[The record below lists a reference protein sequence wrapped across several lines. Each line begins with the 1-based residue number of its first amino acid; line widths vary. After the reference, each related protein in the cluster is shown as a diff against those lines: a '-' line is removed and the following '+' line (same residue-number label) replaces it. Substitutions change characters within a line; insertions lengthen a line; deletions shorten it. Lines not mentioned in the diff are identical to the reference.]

1 MVKKVLFFAL
11 CLSVF
16 AFAKVN
22 TVVSIVP
29 QKVFV
34 EAIGGEFVTV
44 EVMVLPGKDPHSYE
58 PKPSQ
63 MKAIDAA
70 QLYFTIGV
78 EFEGAWMKKFVNQNK
93 KMKIVD
99 SSKGIEKLS
108 LKENDH
114 DEHKSHKGHE
124 GHKHT
129 GFDPH
134 VWTNPENIKLIAK
147 NIVEALI
154 AFDGEHKEQFMANY
168 TAFLAKVDAADTQ
181 VKEAL
186 KEVQKGSKFMVFH
199 PSWGYFAHQY
209 GLEQVAI
216 EVEGK
221 EPKPKVLALIL
232 KEAREEKVKAIFTQP
247 EFSDK
252 SAKQIADE
260 LKIDV
265 IKISPLASEWDT
277 NLITLAKAIAKQH

>member
-1 MVKKVLFFAL
+1 MKISCKEFELELKHPFSIAKFTRTSTPL
-11 CLSVF
+11 LLL
-16 AFAKVN
+16 KVN
-22 TVVSIVP
+22 
-29 QKVFV
+29 
-34 EAIGGEFVTV
+34 
-44 EVMVLPGKDPHSYE
+44 YE
-58 PKPSQ
+58 G
-63 MKAIDAA
+63 
-70 QLYFTIGV
+70 F
-78 EFEGAWMKKFVNQNK
+78 
-93 KMKIVD
+93 
-99 SSKGIEKLS
+99 
-108 LKENDH
+108 
-114 DEHKSHKGHE
+114 
-124 GHKHT
+124 T
-129 GFDPH
+129 GFG
-134 VWTNPENIKLIAK
+134 
-147 NIVEALI
+147 EASMVPYM
-154 AFDGEHKEQFMANY
+154 GESYVSAH
-168 TAFLAKVDAADTQ
+168 AFLAKVDAADAQ

-186 KEVQKGSKFMVFH
+186 KGVQKGSKFMVFH

-265 IKISPLASEWDT
+265 IKISPLASEWDA